1 MLIGYVSDERYVA
14 LPGVGLEFQ
23 RADGETVAIVTSSP
37 RGAVFADLTPG
48 EYKVTLQK
56 EGFGA
61 KIVDLTVGAAHTP
74 YPFRLLSNRIR
85 GYMWP
90 KWVKSGERAEFRVH
104 ATEPYRLSLWRYGL
118 EKEFIRLISWID
130 EHGPNANQQ
139 ITPDGDYVQTGV
151 QWNQRGYGAPS
162 QASLLEAPARS
173 GLYYIHAEGESGEFF
188 SFPWI
193 VAPAQPTAR
202 IAVLASTNTWNAY
215 NNFGGRSNYI
225 NADCLPATP
234 IVNARLE
241 LSRYYYGGIYPEWR
255 HPDEAYLPLSFERPE
270 PLNHVPKQTQ
280 VTDNIEGRQPCHVAP
295 TEWRLLAWLA
305 REGFDYDFYSEYQ
318 LHADDIDL
326 DAYSIVI
333 SAVHPEYWSAQM
345 YHRIKAWV
353 YERGGKFMY
362 LGGNGLNAEVEFLD
376 ARTMRVNNQVVGH
389 PSGEGV
395 RDPEDPARVYES
407 RFHRNVE
414 SEANL
419 LGVVFTEAGVMT
431 AAPYAV
437 VEPDHW
443 VFAGTGLK
451 KGDLF
456 GTESLHERIPGGAS
470 GHETDK
476 MSASSPPNTRLL
488 AKGANP
494 PRDDENGGGAHMV
507 VYDTGSGGSV
517 FSVGSITYCACLL
530 VDDLTSQITA
540 NVVRRFLRE

>member
-1 MLIGYVSDERYVA
+1 MLIGYVSNERYVA
-14 LPGVGLEFQ
+14 LMGVGIEFQ
-23 RADGETVAIVTSSP
+23 DGANNTVAIVESSP
-37 RGAVFADLTPG
+37 RGAVFADLEPG
-48 EYKVTLQK
+48 KYKVTLHK
-56 EGFGA
+56 EGYGP
-61 KIVDLTVGAAHTP
+61 KIVQLAIEADHKP
-74 YPFRLLSNRIR
+74 YQFRLLSNRIV

-90 KWVKSGERAEFRVH
+90 KWVKSGDRGEFRVH
-104 ATEPYRLSLWRYGL
+104 ATEAYRLSFWRYGL
-118 EKEFIRLISWID
+118 EKEFIKLISWID
-130 EHGPNANQQ
+130 EHGPVANQQ

-162 QASLLEAPARS
+162 TSSLLEAPEKS

-193 VAPAQPTAR
+193 VAPAKPTAK

-215 NNFGGRSNYI
+215 NNFGGRSNYV
-225 NADCLPATP
+225 NADHLPETP

-241 LSRYYYGGIYPEWR
+241 LSRYYYGGQYPEWR

-270 PLNHVPKQTQ
+270 WLNHVPEFTE
-280 VTDNIEGRQPCHVAP
+280 VYDNIEGRQACHVAP
-295 TEWRLLAWLA
+295 TEWRLLAWLE
-305 REGFDYDFYSEYQ
+305 REGFEYDFYSEYQ
-318 LHADDIDL
+318 LHAGELDL

-333 SAVHPEYWSAQM
+333 SAVHPEYWSADM

-362 LGGNGLNAEVEFLD
+362 LGGNGLNAEVEFID
-376 ARTMRVNNQVVGH
+376 EATMRVNNQVVGH
-389 PSGEGV
+389 PSGGGV
-395 RDPEDPARVYES
+395 RDPEDPDRTFES

-437 VEPDHW
+437 EDPDHW
-443 VFAGTGLK
+443 VFAGTGLQ

-456 GTESLHERIPGGAS
+456 GIESQHERIPGGAS

-476 MSASSPPNTRLL
+476 RSASSPANTVLL
-488 AKGANP
+488 AKGTNP
-494 PRDDENGGGAHMV
+494 DDGGAEMV
-507 VYDTGSGGSV
+507 IYDTDSGGSV

-530 VDDLTSQITA
+530 VDEPLSQITV
-540 NVVRRFLRE
+540 NVINKFLAG

>member
-1 MLIGYVSDERYVA
+1 MLIGYVSNERYVA
-14 LPGVGLEFQ
+14 LMGVGVEIQ
-23 RADGETVAIVTSSP
+23 DGGGNTVAIVQSSP
-37 RGAVFADLTPG
+37 RGAIIADIAPG
-48 EYKVTLQK
+48 EYKITLHK
-56 EGFGA
+56 EGYGP
-61 KIVDLTVGAAHTP
+61 KIVSLAIGAEHTP
-74 YPFRLLSNRIR
+74 YQFRLLSNQIV

-90 KWVKSGERAEFRVH
+90 KWVKSGERGEFRVH

-118 EKEFIRLISWID
+118 EKEFVKLISWID
-130 EHGPNANQQ
+130 EHGPIANMQ

-162 QASLLEAPARS
+162 QASLLEAPEQS
-173 GLYYIHAEGESGEFF
+173 GLYYVHAEGESGEFF

-193 VAPAQPTAR
+193 VAPAQPTAK

-225 NADCLPATP
+225 NADQLPPTP

-270 PLNHVPKQTQ
+270 WLNHVPEFTE
-280 VTDNIEGRQPCHVAP
+280 VYDNIEGRQACHVAP
-295 TEWRLLAWLA
+295 TEWRLLAWLE
-305 REGFDYDFYSEYQ
+305 REGFAYDFYSEHQ
-318 LHADDIDL
+318 LHAGELDL

-333 SAVHPEYWSAQM
+333 SAVHPEYWSANM
-345 YHRIKAWV
+345 YRRIKEWV
-353 YERGGKFMY
+353 QERGGKFMY

-376 ARTMRVNNQVVGH
+376 EATMRVNDQVVGH
-389 PSGEGV
+389 KSGGGV
-395 RDPEDPARVYES
+395 RDPEDPERTFES
-407 RFHRNVE
+407 RFHKNVE

-419 LGVVFTEAGVMT
+419 LGVVFDEAGVMT

-437 VEPDHW
+437 VDPEHW

-451 KGDLF
+451 QGDLF
-456 GTESLHERIPGGAS
+456 GVESQHERIPGGAS

-476 MSASSPPNTRLL
+476 RSPSSPANTHLL
-488 AKGANP
+488 AKGTNP
-494 PRDDENGGGAHMV
+494 DDGGAEMV
-507 VYDTGSGGSV
+507 IYDTESGGSV

-530 VDDLTSQITA
+530 VDEPLSQITV
-540 NVVRRFLRE
+540 NVLNKFLE